1 MSRLSGCA
9 ALFVFGLIA
18 CALASGGRAA
28 ESACAAGDDDRTRPI
43 PAALA
48 PQARTALGLSADA
61 PDSFILASTV
71 FRCMDGR
78 ILVCPHGANLTC
90 AKANRAPVS
99 PGAVD
104 WCRTHP
110 NADFVPAVATGHDA
124 GFSWKCVGAKAVAT
138 QAATIDRR
146 GFLADEWKPL

>member
-1 MSRLSGCA
+1 MSRSGFA
-9 ALFVFGLIA
+9 APFVLALIA
-18 CALASGGRAA
+18 CSAASGGRAA
-28 ESACAAGDDDRTRPI
+28 ESACAAGDDDRTRAI
-43 PAALA
+43 PAALL

-61 PDSFILASTV
+61 PDSFILTSTV

-78 ILVCPHGANLTC
+78 VFVCTHGANLTC

-99 PGAVD
+99 SGAAD
-104 WCRTHP
+104 WCRTHA

-124 GFSWKCVGAKAVAT
+124 GFSWKCVGGKAVVT
-138 QAATIDRR
+138 RAATIDRR